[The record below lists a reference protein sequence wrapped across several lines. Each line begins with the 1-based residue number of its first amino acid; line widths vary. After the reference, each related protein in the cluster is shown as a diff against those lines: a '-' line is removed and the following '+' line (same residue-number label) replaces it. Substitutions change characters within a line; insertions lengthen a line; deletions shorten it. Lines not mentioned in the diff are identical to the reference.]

1 MVLGGQTCAG
11 APSQN
16 PSRTLIATACQVPI
30 MPLPVAHSLASGI
43 IYSSVDADGSL
54 FTWKRLL
61 LAVFIANAPDLDF
74 VPGLLIGEPNRFH
87 HGPTHSLSMVLIVAG
102 IAAGAA
108 ALGAGWPVRGRI
120 SARAVAGTALI
131 VGALW
136 LSHILLDAFTEDLYG
151 PLGVPLLWPF
161 SDRYFLF
168 YPWFPHVARY
178 SGSSEPVAFLMSLL
192 NPHNAWAATV
202 EILTLTPVLALSMWW
217 RRSSRDSVQRPA
229 VDSNSVTP
237 PIDTSPSKSD

>member
-1 MVLGGQTCAG
+1 
-11 APSQN
+11 
-16 PSRTLIATACQVPI
+16 

-43 IYSSVDADGSL
+43 IYSSADADGSL

-61 LAVFIANAPDLDF
+61 LAIFIANAPDLDF
-74 VPGLLIGEPNRFH
+74 LPGLLIGEPNRFH
-87 HGPTHSLSMVLIVAG
+87 HGPTHSLAMVVIVAG

-108 ALGAGWPVRGRI
+108 ALGARWPVRGRI
-120 SARAVAGTALI
+120 EARAVAGTALM

-136 LSHILLDAFTEDLYG
+136 LSHILLDAFTEDLFG
-151 PLGVPLLWPF
+151 PFGVPLLWPF

-178 SGSSEPVAFLMSLL
+178 SGSSEPVAFFLSLL

-202 EILTLTPVLALSMWW
+202 EILTLTPVLALSIWW
-217 RRSSRDSVQRPA
+217 RHLSRAGTQGPTASSSA
-229 VDSNSVTP
+229 A
-237 PIDTSPSKSD
+237 TSPLDLSPSDND